1 MELPHIPHGVLQLQ
15 PVKILAVLFITLV
28 VEQHL
33 MMVVVAQELL
43 VLVVVVQHKQ
53 TAPQILVAEVVDLEH
68 QVFKALAVLA
78 LSSSVTQFN

>member
-1 MELPHIPHGVLQLQ
+1 
-15 PVKILAVLFITLV
+15 
-28 VEQHL
+28 